1 MKEREEVCWLAGEV
15 GLACQPL
22 WRVPNMRTDYS
33 TILIALQSE
42 LRHMHVIHPLSI
54 FPLHAAA
61 VVVVAEV
68 AVTVVATM
76 CF

>member
-1 MKEREEVCWLAGEV
+1 
-15 GLACQPL
+15 
-22 WRVPNMRTDYS
+22 MRTDYS

-42 LRHMHVIHPLSI
+42 LRRMHVIHPLSI

-76 CF
+76 WVCF